1 MTSGSSS
8 IGSSRVLPV
17 LHDCRRALKVW
28 HGVGWFVVGCRVLG
42 GRMAGWGPVP
52 REVHKLSE
60 ALCTLVCTHLCRLQ
74 WWATGLQTLFFRHD
88 DHHDFIL
95 QT

>member
-60 ALCTLVCTHLCRLQ
+60 AVHV
-74 WWATGLQTLFFRHD
+74 GLHPSVSIAVVGYGPT
-88 DHHDFIL
+88 DFIL